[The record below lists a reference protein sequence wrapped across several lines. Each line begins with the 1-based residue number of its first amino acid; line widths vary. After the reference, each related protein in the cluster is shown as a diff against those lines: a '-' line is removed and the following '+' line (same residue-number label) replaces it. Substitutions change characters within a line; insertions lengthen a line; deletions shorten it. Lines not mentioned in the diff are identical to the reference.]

1 MTDIAYIALGAVAGM
16 AFGGVH
22 FLTLARVVRL
32 LVSGPAALGLGLQLM
47 RFAVLGG
54 ALYWIAQLG
63 GLPLLAALGGVL
75 VARVLVLRLGKP
87 SERGV

>member
-1 MTDIAYIALGAVAGM
+1 MTDITWIALGAVAGL
-16 AFGGVH
+16 ALGGVH

-32 LVSGPAALGLGLQLM
+32 LVSGPAALGLGLQVL

-63 GLPLLAALGGVL
+63 AMPLLAALGGVL
-75 VARVLVLRLGKP
+75 AARVVVLRLGNP
-87 SERGV
+87 SEGRT